1 MGYQILIVDNDKS
14 YAQALATYLERH
26 QFQINIASTMD
37 ELSNYLEKR
46 EFDILLSDIILGNTD
61 ISSILKKI
69 KISNKLIEIIIFTHP
84 KFIDSAMDKINKSAI
99 TYLEKPVNNK
109 ALDHNIAKALTIISL
124 NKKLDKYSQKLAELH
139 KAQNIFQNLFDQ
151 VPSYISVQDKNLR
164 ITGSNKKFQRDFGN
178 ELGRYCYEQ
187 YKHRTSPCIK
197 CPVKSTFANGKS
209 YNTEEIVTSK
219 LGKQYNVLT
228 QTAPIY
234 NDDNEI
240 TQVMEISTNITQI
253 RELQDHLSSLG
264 MMIGSMSHGVKGM
277 LTALDGGIYQLET
290 GIEKND
296 MNRIIRAFH
305 NTSQMSNK
313 IKKMVL
319 EILYYAKSR
328 KLQYKTLDTAELIQS
343 IISTVNPL
351 AKSKNVKIKL
361 SISSCLGNIEIDPTW
376 FQAAIVNIIENGID
390 ACAYD
395 QAKKESVVKF
405 QVNLKDNNTICFI
418 IQDNGMG
425 IDQETQEKLF
435 TMFFTSKGSQGT
447 GLGLFI
453 AHRVI
458 ENHGGTISVSSKLK
472 KGSTFQIYMPRTKPS
487 NINIVDFPA
496 DN

>member
-1 MGYQILIVDNDKS
+1 MGYQILIVDNDRS
-14 YAQALATYLERH
+14 YAQALVAYLERH
-26 QFQINIASTMD
+26 QFQVIIASTMD
-37 ELSNYLEKR
+37 EFSNYIEKN
-46 EFDILLSDIILGNTD
+46 EFDILLSDITLGKTD
-61 ISSILKKI
+61 ISGILKEI
-69 KISNKLIEIIIFTHP
+69 KISNKLIEIIILVDSSSL
-84 KFIDSAMDKINKSAI
+84 DSAMDKINKNALA
-99 TYLEKPVNNK
+99 YLEKPVNK
-109 ALDHNIAKALTIISL
+109 KSLDHNIAKALTMISL
-124 NKKLDKYSQKLAELH
+124 NKKLGKYSQKLADLH
-139 KAQNIFQNLFDQ
+139 KAQNIFQDLFDQ

-164 ITGSNKKFQRDFGN
+164 ITASNKKFQRDFGN

-296 MNRIIRAFH
+296 MKRIIRAFH
-305 NTSQMSNK
+305 NTSEMSNK

-328 KLQYKTLDTAELIQS
+328 KLQYQTLDGFELIQS
-343 IISTVNPL
+343 ILSTVNPL
-351 AKSKNVKIKL
+351 AESKRVKIKL
-361 SISSCLGNIEIDPTW
+361 SISPSLGNLEIDPTW
-376 FQAAIVNIIENGID
+376 FQAAL
-390 ACAYD
+390 A
-395 QAKKESVVKF
+395 
-405 QVNLKDNNTICFI
+405 
-418 IQDNGMG
+418 
-425 IDQETQEKLF
+425 QEKLF
-435 TMFFTSKGSQGT
+435 TMFFTSKGSKGT

-458 ENHGGTISVSSKLK
+458 ENHGGTISINSKLG
-472 KGSTFQIYMPRTKPS
+472 KGSTFQIYMPRVKPS
-487 NINIVDFPA
+487 NINILDFP
-496 DN
+496 DNN